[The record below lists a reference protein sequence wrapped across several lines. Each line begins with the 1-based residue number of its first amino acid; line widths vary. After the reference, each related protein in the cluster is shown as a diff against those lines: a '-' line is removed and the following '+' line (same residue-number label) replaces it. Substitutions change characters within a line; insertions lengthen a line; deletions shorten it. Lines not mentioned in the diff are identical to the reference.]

1 MIGHQSTILL
11 LPLLLYCVLKLRVRY
26 GFGCDATILVF
37 QNGQILVQ
45 LLALD
50 ILGALK
56 VRKHHCLGVRKL
68 VKGRSGT

>member
-26 GFGCDATILVF
+26 GFGRDATILVF
-37 QNGQILVQ
+37 QGGQILVQ

-56 VRKHHCLGVRKL
+56 V
-68 VKGRSGT
+68 